1 MSMLTQW
8 FIGGFYGH
16 FPPTERGLQKKHI
29 LSAYLDYL
37 CYVSLANSYLQLTFF
52 VVFLT
57 IFGTFDIRQRERGI
71 FLRYQRQKLVI
82 E

>member
-16 FPPTERGLQKKHI
+16 FPPTERGLQKNI
-29 LSAYLDYL
+29 FITSQFIPTID
-37 CYVSLANSYLQLTFF
+37 VF

-71 FLRYQRQKLVI
+71 FLRYQTQKLVI

>member
-16 FPPTERGLQKKHI
+16 FPPTERGLQKTYFKCLFRLI
-29 LSAYLDYL
+29 LL
-37 CYVSLANSYLQLTFF
+37 CITSQFIPTIDVF

-71 FLRYQRQKLVI
+71 FLRYQTQKLVI